1 MKILMNALSARKGG
15 ILTYT
20 QNLKTKFS
28 QAGIKTT
35 IAHPKYSPI
44 AEEGKTISMNVN
56 NMSALERFLWEQ
68 TIWRR
73 QVNKIRPDI
82 LFSSANFALFG
93 CKMPQLLLM
102 REGGLFNPFYIQN
115 VFPKLGRKARITTV
129 IRRNLMVQ
137 SIKAATN
144 VMVPSKTL
152 CNWIQTFCPA
162 LKTKVKI
169 NTYGI
174 NLDFFKAQNST
185 PLSVSDPVNLLYV
198 SVYYPHKDPET
209 LKKATT
215 LLRQKNID
223 VQTHITM
230 SKEEFDPWHCGK
242 KDYQS
247 LTTPEVSEY
256 LELSSVKYE
265 NLPDVYAKN
274 DIFVFPSVSE
284 TFGFP
289 LVEAMA
295 TGIPVIAADSSINR
309 EICGDAALYFRPYD
323 AQELAKKINSIRT
336 QPNLYNSLCKKG
348 IELANQKY
356 SINQHFENLIEIFKR
371 MHTENGLS
379 D

>member
-1 MKILMNALSARKGG
+1 MNALSAHKGG

-35 IAHPKYSPI
+35 IAHPRYSPI

-56 NMSALERFLWEQ
+56 NLSALERFLWEQ
-68 TIWRR
+68 TIWRG

-93 CKMPQLLLM
+93 CKIPQLLLM
-102 REGGLFNPFYIQN
+102 REGGLFNPFYIKN

-152 CNWIQTFCPA
+152 YDWIHAFCPV

-174 NLDFFKAQNST
+174 NLDFFKTQGST
-185 PLSVSDPVNLLYV
+185 PLSASDPVNLLYV

-209 LKKATT
+209 LKRATQ

-223 VQTHITM
+223 ARAHITM

-242 KDYQS
+242 RDYQS
-247 LTTPEVSEY
+247 LTTPEVSQY
-256 LELSSVKYE
+256 LTLSPVKYE
-265 NLPDVYAKN
+265 KLPDIYAKN

-295 TGIPVIAADSSINR
+295 SGIPVIAADSNINR
-309 EICGDAALYFRPYD
+309 EICGEAALYFRPYD
-323 AQELAKKINSIRT
+323 AQELVERINSIRT
-336 QPNLYNSLCKKG
+336 QPNLYNFLCERGK
-348 IELANQKY
+348 ELVNRKY
-356 SINQHFENLIEIFKR
+356 NINNHFENLIEIFNL
-371 MHTENGLS
+371 MCTENRLS

>member
-1 MKILMNALSARKGG
+1 
-15 ILTYT
+15 
-20 QNLKTKFS
+20 
-28 QAGIKTT
+28 
-35 IAHPKYSPI
+35 
-44 AEEGKTISMNVN
+44 
-56 NMSALERFLWEQ
+56 
-68 TIWRR
+68 
-73 QVNKIRPDI
+73 
-82 LFSSANFALFG
+82 
-93 CKMPQLLLM
+93 
-102 REGGLFNPFYIQN
+102 
-115 VFPKLGRKARITTV
+115 
-129 IRRNLMVQ
+129 
-137 SIKAATN
+137 
-144 VMVPSKTL
+144 
-152 CNWIQTFCPA
+152 
-162 LKTKVKI
+162 
-169 NTYGI
+169 
-174 NLDFFKAQNST
+174 
-185 PLSVSDPVNLLYV
+185 
-198 SVYYPHKDPET
+198 
-209 LKKATT
+209 
-215 LLRQKNID
+215 
-223 VQTHITM
+223 M

-323 AQELAKKINSIRT
+323 AQGLVKKINSIRT

-348 IELANQKY
+348 VDLANQKY

>member
-1 MKILMNALSARKGG
+1 MY
-15 ILTYT
+15 TY
-20 QNLKTKFS
+20 L
-28 QAGIKTT
+28 
-35 IAHPKYSPI
+35 
-44 AEEGKTISMNVN
+44 
-56 NMSALERFLWEQ
+56 
-68 TIWRR
+68 
-73 QVNKIRPDI
+73 
-82 LFSSANFALFG
+82 
-93 CKMPQLLLM
+93 
-102 REGGLFNPFYIQN
+102 
-115 VFPKLGRKARITTV
+115 
-129 IRRNLMVQ
+129 
-137 SIKAATN
+137 
-144 VMVPSKTL
+144 
-152 CNWIQTFCPA
+152 

-209 LKKATT
+209 LKKATS

-295 TGIPVIAADSSINR
+295 TGIPVIAADSSIT
-309 EICGDAALYFRPYD
+309 EKFVVTL
-323 AQELAKKINSIRT
+323 
-336 QPNLYNSLCKKG
+336 
-348 IELANQKY
+348 
-356 SINQHFENLIEIFKR
+356 HFISVHMMLR
-371 MHTENGLS
+371 
-379 D
+379 DW